1 MKETTLTTYKILIV
15 EDEKD
20 LNDLLHL
27 SLMQEGY
34 ETAQVFSGDDVEAKL
49 KIEPVHLILL
59 DIMLPGKTGFE
70 VCEALKKNE
79 TFAKIPVIMMTA
91 LGGEE
96 DIIKGLELG
105 ADDYITKPFSIPI
118 LKARMVAVLRR
129 YYEEEAVDIQLLDTI
144 QREGICID
152 LKKHAITI
160 DGVEEIFTTTEF
172 RLLHH
177 LMTHPGWV
185 YTRNQL
191 IDSVKGEDSAISG
204 RNIDVI
210 MVSLRKKIGAYSP
223 LIETVRG
230 VGYRFKE

>member
-1 MKETTLTTYKILIV
+1 MKGITLTTYKILIV

-20 LNDLLHL
+20 LNDLLHI
-27 SLMQEGY
+27 SLQQDGY
-34 ETAQVFSGDDVEAKL
+34 DTVQVFSGGDVESKL
-49 KIEPVHLILL
+49 KEVPVHLILL
-59 DIMLPGKTGFE
+59 DIMLPIKTGFE
-70 VCEALKKNE
+70 VCEALKKNDA
-79 TFAKIPVIMMTA
+79 FSKIPVIMMTA
-91 LGGEE
+91 LGGED

-129 YYEEEAVDIQLLDTI
+129 YYEEDSADLAPAETI
-144 QREGICID
+144 KRDGIYID
-152 LKKHAITI
+152 LKKHVITI
-160 DGVEEIFTTTEF
+160 DDVETIFTNTEF

-191 IDSVKGEDSAISG
+191 IDSVKGEDYAISG

-210 MVSLRKKIGAYSP
+210 MVSLRKKMGAYSN
-223 LIETVRG
+223 LLETVRG